1 LIFSPPF
8 TVPNITPLRKTLG
21 GFLGQV
27 LTPEMAAEIEL
38 AVELVPD
45 NYIDLA
51 QFGELQH
58 GKYTIKAERFADIQD
73 ELHALHKLHW
83 LETEKHRH
91 GLTMNPD
98 YAEFVRR
105 ERMGGLIQFTLRD
118 GAELVGN
125 MRIYLST
132 SIHTQT
138 RYASEDTIFI
148 RQEHRGGF
156 AAMALMR
163 FAEKCLLSLGIREI
177 RGNSKLVNHA
187 DVLMRRLGYTPVA
200 TEFVKFFKD

>member
-1 LIFSPPF
+1 LIFSPLLI
-8 TVPNITPLRKTLG
+8 VSNITPLRKTIASY
-21 GFLGQV
+21 LGQV

-38 AVELVPD
+38 SVSQVTENP
-45 NYIDLA
+45 IDLA
-51 QFGELQH
+51 QFGEQQH
-58 GKYTIKAERFADIQD
+58 GKYTIKAERFEGIQD
-73 ELHALHKLHW
+73 ELHVLHKLHW

-91 GLTMNPD
+91 GLEMNPD
-98 YAEFVRR
+98 YAEFCRR

-118 GAELVGN
+118 GDELIGN
-125 MRIYLST
+125 LRMFLSK

-138 RYASEDTIFI
+138 RYASEDTLFI
-148 RQEHRGGF
+148 RPEHRGSF

-163 FAEKCLLSLGIREI
+163 FAERSLLLLGIREI
-177 RGNSKLVNHA
+177 RANSKLVNHA